1 MDGHMVELLS
11 PTLSET
17 RGRTRG
23 FTLIEVMVTVTLIS
37 IGILVLG
44 QLLLQS
50 ARTAEAAAA
59 VSYQTAEITSQVT
72 RLDALPFTQLA
83 VGTTCDTVTTSQLPR
98 IRCSTIASLSAKV
111 KRVTVT
117 VTPTGSH
124 APPAQ
129 SVVFERS
136 VSGNGTPL
144 NTP

>member
-1 MDGHMVELLS
+1 MV
-11 PTLSET
+11 ET

-23 FTLIEVMVTVTLIS
+23 FTLVEVMVTVTILS

-44 QLLLQS
+44 GMLLRS
-50 ARTAEAAAA
+50 SKAAEAASA
-59 VSYQTAEITSQVT
+59 VSFQTAELVT
-72 RLDALPFTQLA
+72 EVARLDALPFDLLA
-83 VGTTCDTVTTSQLPR
+83 AGTTCDTVAVSQLPR
-98 IRCSTIASLSAKV
+98 IRCSTITAVSAKV

-117 VTPTGSH
+117 VNPTGSH

>member
-1 MDGHMVELLS
+1 MVKLLS
-11 PTLSET
+11 PTIGET
-17 RGRTRG
+17 RGPARG
-23 FTLIEVMVTVTLIS
+23 FTLIEVMVTITLIS

-44 QLLLQS
+44 WLLLQS
-50 ARTAEAAAA
+50 ARSAEAAAA
-59 VSYQTAEITSQVT
+59 VSYQTTDLTSQVA
-72 RLDALPFTQLA
+72 RLDALPFDQLA
-83 VGTTCDTVTTSQLPR
+83 AGTTCDTVTASQLPR

-129 SVVFERS
+129 FVVFERS